1 MELLQTD
8 GGKGD
13 VSQFAMV
20 PEELLRDKRLDTKEK
35 MVLIVLLFHRHSK
48 TGECYPAI
56 STICEMTGLSKMT
69 VHRVLTSL
77 EEKKIIK
84 RKRRY
89 TVFGDYDSN
98 GYTFTRWYQGDT
110 TWYQGDTTVVSGGYQ
125 GWYQADTQSYDLII
139 RTDQIEQPQ
148 EPDIIKPP
156 EKEDPVQKQ
165 KPSSPSKVVPV
176 DSEKHKV
183 AVEKAFGVF
192 REIYPEN
199 NSKNIEEALREW
211 KRIFFAA
218 LGVEAIER
226 RFQNVCGHAVI
237 YAKEMQNREKR
248 YVKYPENWLRSIDPD
263 APALIETEVW
273 VREEEEPA

>member
-56 STICEMTGLSKMT
+56 PTICEMTGLSKKSIQ
-69 VHRVLTSL
+69 RVLISL

-98 GYTFTRWYQGDT
+98 GYDISGWGQSDPTWGQG
-110 TWYQGDTTVVSGGYQ
+110 GPTVGPECSY
-125 GWYQADTQSYDLII
+125 GWGQADPLSYDLII
-139 RTDQIEQPQ
+139 RTDQIDQPK
-148 EPDIIKPP
+148 EPDVINPP
-156 EKEDPVQKQ
+156 DKEDPIQKQ